1 MITGNKKDIAK
12 LLPYVSQRLGTALQY
27 IAETNFTN
35 VKNGEYHLDGDKVF
49 ARVDRTLQNPKT
61 AKSRK
66 ATMTTLMYSIW
77 GKARKRFIIRP
88 KQIHI
93 KS

>member
-27 IAETNFTN
+27 IAETDFTN
-35 VKNGEYHLDGDKVF
+35 VKNGEYHV
-49 ARVDRTLQNPKT
+49 
-61 AKSRK
+61 
-66 ATMTTLMYSIW
+66 TMPTLMYSIW
-77 GKARKRFIIRP
+77 GKVRKRFIILPR
-88 KQIHI
+88 QIHI